1 MTSATPRPQDKREGG
16 RAEENSSSCVAYAL
30 YTHKCMRVCVCVDLI
45 TTYVLSKNKNQKKKE
60 RLTNFSVSWS
70 HWPIFIIAH
79 KLYAF
84 QFAVIVASQAFNL
97 PQLNEALNWKRV
109 AASGE
114 LWNPPPCLYNLLII
128 FGKLC
133 CKSRNC
139 SIKMMCEATHTHT
152 HMQTQLTNFHVQS
165 ARTEVDLWYKWKES
179 HDIR

>member
-1 MTSATPRPQDKREGG
+1 
-16 RAEENSSSCVAYAL
+16 
-30 YTHKCMRVCVCVDLI
+30 MRYIRISVCVCVCVDLI
-45 TTYVLSKNKNQKKKE
+45 TTYVLSKNKNQKKE

-114 LWNPPPCLYNLLII
+114 IWNRLHVHII
-128 FGKLC
+128 C
-133 CKSRNC
+133 
-139 SIKMMCEATHTHT
+139 
-152 HMQTQLTNFHVQS
+152 
-165 ARTEVDLWYKWKES
+165 
-179 HDIR
+179 